1 MYAFVYV
8 CVYMHIYIICVCVYI
23 YIYIYVLYIYIYV
36 HVDML
41 IQTPNSRLLS
51 TTGSLCPEPK
61 MIPGGFAGN
70 HEAYISSLIMASSLL
85 VPNEHTHDM
94 FHACVHETSRTDRNV
109 RSRIP

>member
-8 CVYMHIYIICVCVYI
+8 CVYMHIYICVCVSTYI
-23 YIYIYVLYIYIYV
+23 CTIYIYV

>member
-8 CVYMHIYIICVCVYI
+8 CVYMHIYICVCVST
-23 YIYIYVLYIYIYV
+23 YIYVLYIYV